1 MLFVLRSI
9 FEKVSPKRIFSIK
22 NLLLFG
28 REIMRI
34 IYPKIV
40 YLLFVEAKKKFT
52 AVSYFLNLPYNVFR
66 VIFVF

>member
-1 MLFVLRSI
+1 
-9 FEKVSPKRIFSIK
+9 
-22 NLLLFG
+22 
-28 REIMRI
+28 MRI

-52 AVSYFLNLPYNVFR
+52 AVSDFLNLPYNVFR